1 MPVQELDTTS
11 AAAPQESQDDKLL
24 DDILNDRLQALAVNE
39 QDLPDL
45 DWSLGLPD
53 ERRGA
58 ASDDSVDDSESKID
72 LHMPVP
78 DALNDPN
85 LSWATAEAYLE
96 RRSEE
101 RRLQQQALFDRVLE
115 SLGGITGDTTH
126 IAPPAAVGSLPG
138 QQSKP
143 RHLKD
148 FSQKPIT
155 RPEDDHERQQRYMR
169 EARAQRAVYAQ
180 QRKAMLHEV
189 MGPTFLQIGS
199 DAATSRSDSAGWDTL
214 VALGLA
220 TEEQAAKAAA
230 KLQAGEGDWLSD
242 DDEQDDN
249 QSSSRPARAMKDDS
263 ASPPVS
269 DADELADG
277 EYCPDIH
284 EVESRSELGNILA
297 FLKQERRKST
307 RPANSPRSAAAQ
319 SSPSPIAPAQE
330 TARICSASPGSA
342 ATQAANAVDSLG
354 GAVPVRGGRMY
365 ASRGAGSASDS
376 ESSDDDWQSMRQR
389 ARQGVSATVG

>member
-1 MPVQELDTTS
+1 M
-11 AAAPQESQDDKLL
+11 
-24 DDILNDRLQALAVNE
+24 
-39 QDLPDL
+39 

-53 ERRGA
+53 EHGRGA
-58 ASDDSVDDSESKID
+58 ASEDSVDDSESKID

-148 FSQKPIT
+148 FSQKPVT
-155 RPEDDHERQQRYMR
+155 RGEDDHERQQRYMR

-199 DAATSRSDSAGWDTL
+199 DAVTSRSDSAGWDTL

-242 DDEQDDN
+242 DDEQDDS
-249 QSSSRPARAMKDDS
+249 QSSSRPAKVVEDDS

-269 DADELADG
+269 DTGELADG
-277 EYCPDIH
+277 EYCPDLH
-284 EVESRSELGNILA
+284 EVEGRSELGNILA
-297 FLKQERRKST
+297 FLKQERRKSA
-307 RPANSPRSAAAQ
+307 RSANSPRSAAAQ
-319 SSPSPIAPAQE
+319 SPSPLAPAQE
-330 TARICSASPGSA
+330 TARISSPSPRTAG
-342 ATQAANAVDSLG
+342 TQAANAVESLG
-354 GAVPVRGGRMY
+354 GAVPVLGGRMY
-365 ASRGAGSASDS
+365 ASRGDGSESASDS
-376 ESSDDDWQSMRQR
+376 DSSDDDWQSMRQR
-389 ARQGVSATVG
+389 ARQGASTIVG